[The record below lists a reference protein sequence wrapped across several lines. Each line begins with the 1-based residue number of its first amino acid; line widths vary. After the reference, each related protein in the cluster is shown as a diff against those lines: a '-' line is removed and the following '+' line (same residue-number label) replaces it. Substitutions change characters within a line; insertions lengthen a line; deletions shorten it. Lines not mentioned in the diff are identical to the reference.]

1 MLGLSLEA
9 VCRKWALRP
18 LELKFSA
25 YINSINNRIHKDEWR
40 VLTVTINLVKGQKID
55 LTKGRSSLSSI
66 MVGLG
71 WDPVET
77 KKSGG
82 FLSSLLGGGGGG
94 SDIDCDASVIMLDE
108 NGKLKGKENLI
119 YFGNKQS
126 RDGSV
131 VHSGD
136 NLTGE
141 GEGDDETIN
150 IDLKK
155 ISPSIHRL
163 IFVVNIYNAKQKKQD
178 FGMIENAFIRLVDNQ
193 TREELIHYN
202 LTENYSGKTS
212 LIPGEL
218 YRQGSEWKFSAVG
231 EGTTDSDI
239 GAIANKYA

>member
-1 MLGLSLEA
+1 MA
-9 VCRKWALRP
+9 
-18 LELKFSA
+18 
-25 YINSINNRIHKDEWR
+25 
-40 VLTVTINLVKGQKID
+40 INLVKGQKID

-82 FLSSLLGGGGGG
+82 FLSGLLGGGGGG
-94 SDIDCDASVIMLDE
+94 ADIDCDASVIMLDE

-119 YFGNKQS
+119 YFGNKKS
-126 RDGSV
+126 KDGSV

-150 IDLKK
+150 VDLKR

-163 IFVVNIYNAKQKKQD
+163 VFVVNIYNARQKKQD
-178 FGMIENAFIRLVDNQ
+178 FGMIQNAFIRLVDNQ
-193 TREELIHYN
+193 SKEELVHYN
-202 LTENYSGKTS
+202 LTENYAGKMS

-218 YRQGSEWKFSAVG
+218 YRQGNEWKFSAVG
-231 EGTTDSDI
+231 EGTMDADI
-239 GAIANKYA
+239 GSIANKYA